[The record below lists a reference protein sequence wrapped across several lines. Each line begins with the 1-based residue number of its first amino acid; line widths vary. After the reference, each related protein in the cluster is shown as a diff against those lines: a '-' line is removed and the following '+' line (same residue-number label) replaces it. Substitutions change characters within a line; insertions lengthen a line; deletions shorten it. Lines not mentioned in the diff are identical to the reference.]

1 MMFPDPDYVPHL
13 QIARTA
19 LRDNR
24 FIDLEL
30 LPEAAGLLRELGI
43 RPGDVVRLSAA
54 PVEPC
59 AAAFVVDRPAR
70 EGLVVTVRPE
80 GMGGEEGRICTKQL
94 LSGSKYTIL
103 GAGRVGEFTVHRNVS
118 IEGPCQLK
126 LHFAHGAQLQKLQ
139 MVKGSAIKIKEKPC
153 GIEEWTVVD
162 VHTENLDR
170 CPNCRSG
177 LSGPRA
183 KDFDPA
189 DLCAPGTQWALVH
202 PSRQPPQGLA
212 LFAERAVAPA
222 PFPPTLRLLARPDP
236 RT

>member
-1 MMFPDPDYVPHL
+1 MFPDPDRVPRL

-19 LRDNR
+19 LRDSR

-30 LPEAAGLLRELGI
+30 RPEAAELLRELGL

-54 PVEPC
+54 PLEPC
-59 AAAFVVDRPAR
+59 AASFVVDRPAR
-70 EGLVVTVRPE
+70 EGLVLTVRPE
-80 GMGGEEGRICTKQL
+80 GPAGEEGRICTRQL

-118 IEGPCQLK
+118 VDGPCQLK
-126 LHFAHGAQLQKLQ
+126 LHFAHGAQLLKLQ
-139 MVKGSAIKIKEKPC
+139 MAKGSVIKVKEKPC
-153 GIEEWTVVD
+153 GIEEWIVMD

-202 PSRQPPQGLA
+202 PSKQPPQGLA
-212 LFAERAVAPA
+212 LFAECTVAASPV
-222 PFPPTLRLLARPDP
+222 PPTLRLLSRPDP
-236 RT
+236 RR

>member
-1 MMFPDPDYVPHL
+1 MFPDPDVVPYL
-13 QIARTA
+13 QIARSA
-19 LRDNR
+19 LRDSR

-30 LPEAAGLLRELGI
+30 RPEAAEHLKELGI

-54 PVEPC
+54 PVEP

-70 EGLVVTVRPE
+70 DGLVVTVRPE
-80 GMGGEEGRICTKQL
+80 GPGGEEGRICARQL
-94 LSGSKYTIL
+94 LSGSKFTIL
-103 GAGRVGEFTVHRNVS
+103 GAGRVGEFTVHRHVS
-118 IEGPCQLK
+118 IEGPSQLK
-126 LHFAHGAQLQKLQ
+126 LHFAHGAQLLKLQ
-139 MVKGSAIKIKEKPC
+139 MSKGSTIRVKERPC
-153 GIEEWTVVD
+153 GIEEWTVLD

-202 PSRQPPQGLA
+202 PSKQPPQGLA
-212 LFAERAVAPA
+212 LFAECAVAATPS
-222 PFPPTLRLLARPDP
+222 PPTLRLLARPDP
-236 RT
+236 RR